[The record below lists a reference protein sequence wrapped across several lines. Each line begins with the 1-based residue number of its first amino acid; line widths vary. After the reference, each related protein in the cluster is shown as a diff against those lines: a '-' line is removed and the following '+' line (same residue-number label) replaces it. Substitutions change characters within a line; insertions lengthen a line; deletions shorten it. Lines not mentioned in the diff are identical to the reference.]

1 MTRAQLEIMVQKGL
15 FPGAPTPASLVET
28 HISWVILSPEFAF
41 KIKKP
46 IQLHFLDFSN
56 LEKRRYYCAEEL
68 RLNQRLAPNMY
79 LAVRAI
85 CNGPEGP
92 FVSTSDQPTDAID
105 YAVQMC
111 RQDNTLQMDTCIKE
125 HTITIN
131 QMQSV
136 AAVLAPFHLNNR
148 IPAPTVPTL
157 LEDFEDLFTL
167 RNTFKSIVGKI
178 ALLEFDGLPESIA
191 HFLKTHKQR
200 LQERADLKFW
210 VDGHGDLHTRN
221 IFLTKPPLVFD
232 CVEFNPHFR
241 QLDILN
247 ELAFLCMEL
256 EFYQQPALVEA
267 FLNAYQEYW
276 SVMPLPE
283 DRSLFTYFK
292 AYRANVRLKITL
304 LELEMRPSEILV
316 EVAKKYWNLM
326 AAYCRRLNEG

>member
-1 MTRAQLEIMVQKGL
+1 MTREQLEIMVQKGL
-15 FPGAPTPASLVET
+15 FPGIQSPASLVET

-46 IQLHFLDFSN
+46 IQLHFLDFST
-56 LEKRRYYCAEEL
+56 LEKRRLYCTEEL
-68 RLNQRLAPNMY
+68 RLNQRLAPDMY

-85 CNGPEGP
+85 FNGPEGP
-92 FVSTSDQPTDAID
+92 FVGTSDHPADVID
-105 YAVQMC
+105 YVVQMRRQDNAVQM
-111 RQDNTLQMDTCIKE
+111 DACIKE
-125 HTITIN
+125 RTITTN
-131 QMQSV
+131 QMQAL
-136 AAVLAPFHLNNR
+136 AAVIAPFHLNHR
-148 IPAPTVPTL
+148 IQAPKAPTL

-167 RNTFKSIVGKI
+167 RDNFKNIVGKI

-191 HFLKTHKQR
+191 FFLKKHALR

-221 IFLTKPPLVFD
+221 IFLTQPPLVFD

-256 EFYQQPALVEA
+256 EFYQQPALAEA
-267 FLNAYQEYW
+267 FLNAYQTYW
-276 SVMPLPE
+276 SIMPQPE
-283 DRSLFTYFK
+283 DQLLFTYFK
-292 AYRANVRLKITL
+292 AYRANVRLKVTL

-316 EVAKKYWNLM
+316 EVAKKYWSLM
-326 AAYCRRLNEG
+326 AAYCRRLNET